1 MANDHDFDLVK
12 NKADL
17 LIHKIG
23 NVDLK
28 SKNCINRYLIR
39 STAILALGKFLVT
52 KNDQLDKYKIKKA
65 KKNKFNENILNHLSD
80 YWKMKVGALR

>member
-28 SKNCINRYLIR
+28 SKNCINRDLIR

-80 YWKMKVGALR
+80 Y